1 MTPASPVRIRVPA
14 SAANLGPGY
23 DSFGLALG
31 SYDEVIAARAD
42 TGLSIQVRGV
52 GAGQVPTD
60 ERHLVVQA
68 ALRAF
73 AAMGEP
79 APGLRLDCT
88 NTIPHGGGQG
98 SSAAAIVAGVLLAR
112 ALTPGG
118 DDRLPDAAVF
128 ALATDME
135 GHPDNVAPALFGG
148 FTVAWTGAARGGA
161 TAARAVR
168 LTPHADLQAVVLS
181 AEASCATATA
191 RAALPALIPHAEAA
205 ANSARAALLVH
216 AMTSEPDLLLDAT
229 EDYLHQRYREAVMP
243 ASAELLRRLRGRG
256 IAAVLSGAGP
266 SVLALGT
273 DLPDPANWHE
283 PGFSARRIAIPA
295 HGAEV
300 DGRPFPA
307 DAAARGVAVLRET
320 GRHR

>member
-1 MTPASPVRIRVPA
+1 MTPVSSVHIRVPA

-31 SYDEVIAARAD
+31 SYDEVIARRAD
-42 TGLSIQVRGV
+42 AGLSIQVRGV

-68 ALRAF
+68 ASRAF
-73 AAMGEP
+73 AAMGERV
-79 APGLRLDCT
+79 PGLHLDCT

-112 ALTPGG
+112 ALTPEGG
-118 DDRLPDAAVF
+118 DRLPDAAVF

-148 FTVAWTGAARGGA
+148 FTVAWMGAARA
-161 TAARAVR
+161 AARAVR
-168 LTPHADLQAVVLS
+168 LVPHPDLQAVVLS
-181 AEASCATATA
+181 AEESCATATA

-216 AMTSEPDLLLDAT
+216 AMTAEPDLLLDAT

-243 ASAELLRRLRGRG
+243 ASAALLRRLRERG

-273 DLPDPANWHE
+273 DLPDPAGWYE
-283 PGFSARRIAIPA
+283 PGFSARRVAIPA

-307 DAAARGVAVLRET
+307 DAAARGLAR
-320 GRHR
+320 G